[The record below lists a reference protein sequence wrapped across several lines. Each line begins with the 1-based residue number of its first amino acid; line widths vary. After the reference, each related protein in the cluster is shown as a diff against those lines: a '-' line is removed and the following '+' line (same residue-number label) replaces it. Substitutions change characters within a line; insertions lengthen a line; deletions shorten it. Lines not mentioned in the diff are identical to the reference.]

1 VAQKRRA
8 PRRASAAPA
17 PPPPREFQQERARQS
32 YEKLLAAAGDLF
44 AERGF
49 HATQTPDI
57 AERAGMSVGGLY
69 RYFRDKHQIFV
80 ELIHRILE
88 ANRIRQDQEA
98 EALTRALESG
108 QTDPRSA
115 VDGMVEFVW
124 GQHEQIPG
132 RLLQTVAAMRHQD
145 EELAE
150 LMEQYNRY
158 ERAALAKVLGRI
170 TSRKWIPSPLAA
182 VKVLDIALPA
192 LAGWAA
198 LHPGAESRGVK
209 EAAIDMLYRYLTSP
223 QVRRTKKGDSAGR

>member
-1 VAQKRRA
+1 VARKRRA
-8 PRRASAAPA
+8 PRRTSAAPA

-32 YEKLLAAAGDLF
+32 YEKLLAAAADLF

-49 HATQTPDI
+49 HASQTPDI

-88 ANRIRQDQEA
+88 ANRIRQDQAA
-98 EALTRALESG
+98 EDLSRALTSG

-115 VDGMVEFVW
+115 VEEMVELVW
-124 GQHEQIPG
+124 RQHARIPG
-132 RLLQTVAAMRHQD
+132 RLLQTVGAMRRQD
-145 EELAE
+145 EELAV
-150 LMEQYNRY
+150 LMEQYDRY
-158 ERAALAKVLGRI
+158 ERAAFAKVLGRI
-170 TSRKWIPSPLAA
+170 TSREWIPSPLAA

-198 LHPGAESRGVK
+198 LHPGSESRGVK
-209 EAAIDMLYRYLTSP
+209 EATVDMVVRYLTPP
-223 QVRRTKKGDSAGR
+223 QAERPGGKRNDP